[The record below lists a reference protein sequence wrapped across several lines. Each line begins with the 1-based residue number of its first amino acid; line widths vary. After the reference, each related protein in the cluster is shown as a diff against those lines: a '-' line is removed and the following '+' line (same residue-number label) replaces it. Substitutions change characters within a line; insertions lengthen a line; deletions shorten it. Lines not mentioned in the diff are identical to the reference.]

1 MKTKIF
7 ADGANLDE
15 ILSLN
20 NDPSIAGF
28 TTNPTL
34 MRKAGVDDY
43 EDFARDLSSR
53 IKDKSISFEVF
64 SDAFEEM
71 EYQALK
77 LSKLGENVFVKI
89 PITNSIGESAL
100 PLIKKLS
107 AMAVKLNVTAI
118 MTREDAINAANS
130 IHPESEAYLSIFAGR
145 VADTGIDP
153 VPMLTDILNF
163 VKPNKNISVIWAS
176 PREILNLAQAVNI
189 GCHII
194 TMTSDLLNKRKLIG
208 KNLKE
213 YSQETVKMFRDDA
226 IASNFKIS

>member
-20 NDPSIAGF
+20 DDPSIEGF

-34 MRKAGVDDY
+34 MRKAGVNDY
-43 EDFARDLSSR
+43 EEFSRDLSSQ
-53 IKDKSISFEVF
+53 IKDKPISFEVF

-77 LSKLGENVFVKI
+77 LSKLGDNIFVKI
-89 PITNSIGESAL
+89 PITNSVGNSAL
-100 PLIKKLS
+100 PLINKLS
-107 AMAVKLNVTAI
+107 KLGVKLNVTAI
-118 MTREDAINAANS
+118 MTREDAIDAADS
-130 IHPESEAYLSIFAGR
+130 IDPNSEAYLSIFAGR
-145 VADTGIDP
+145 IADTGIDP
-153 VPMLTDILNF
+153 VPIMMDILSY
-163 VKPNKNISVIWAS
+163 VSAKKNISVIWAS
-176 PREILNLAQAVNI
+176 PREILNLAQALNI
-189 GCHII
+189 GCHVI

-208 KNLKE
+208 KSLKE
-213 YSQETVKMFRDDA
+213 YSLETVKMFHNDA